1 MVCVD
6 FFQLPPIK
14 QTLDYIS
21 SKSIRGLLALEICK
35 KFRMVE
41 LTEVIRQKEDYHFVT
56 HLNRIC
62 VDQIDEDME
71 LFLKS
76 KFVNVGAYP
85 QYAMHILTE
94 NVPLL
99 QHNEIQLTNLDA
111 RLVRMKTINE
121 IRKGIAQSEV

>member
-1 MVCVD
+1 
-6 FFQLPPIK
+6 
-14 QTLDYIS
+14 
-21 SKSIRGLLALEICK
+21 
-35 KFRMVE
+35 MVE